1 MSDGVPP
8 GSGHSAPPSPWGAA
22 PGRWPV
28 GGSAPTLPVD
38 QAVSGA
44 SPPRPAGLAL
54 GSLKETN
61 SPRIQSLSLEIGAS
75 PTQRGV
81 ALEDS
86 WKGEILDGFLF
97 LGDRV
102 TASDADRL
110 ETLRITHVLNAT
122 EDVSNFFEGAEA
134 MPAGLRYHRC
144 PVKDRSDAAAEMREH
159 FPACVEFLDGCAA
172 GGGRALVHCR
182 AGVSRSATLVLGYLM
197 HHKRWDLKTCLR
209 HVDSRR
215 FIQPNSGFIEFL
227 RELEQTIHGS
237 NSCTANDF
245 GYQGGGVPPSVR

>member
-1 MSDGVPP
+1 M
-8 GSGHSAPPSPWGAA
+8 
-22 PGRWPV
+22 
-28 GGSAPTLPVD
+28 
-38 QAVSGA
+38 
-44 SPPRPAGLAL
+44 
-54 GSLKETN
+54 
-61 SPRIQSLSLEIGAS
+61 
-75 PTQRGV
+75 
-81 ALEDS
+81 
-86 WKGEILDGFLF
+86 
-97 LGDRV
+97 

-134 MPAGLRYHRC
+134 VPAGLRYHRC